1 MSAATNTG
9 PSGEPMCLTEATTWV
24 CRFSAWESMSVSVIQ
39 GAPIQLFLLGHGAGP
54 AVVGV
59 VVALFPL
66 SMALQFPM
74 ALQIPRRGLPWTL
87 AFGRRIRIGILACL
101 AAIALG
107 AGELGGGMTVA
118 LVVVAT
124 GLFHALFS
132 AAITARSPW
141 WAALAPHGVRGRF
154 LAQELLVAN
163 ISLVAFGLVV
173 SVILS
178 LESQLKF
185 PLIFLLAA
193 LAGLAA
199 LRCISYIPVV
209 PVPPMPPVGHGLRDL
224 RKTTLPRLLAFQL
237 AFGFA
242 NGGHAVCWIIVL
254 RDRLHWSD
262 QMINFMPMAAAMG
275 IIPLLPLLGRLLD
288 GLGSRSC
295 LILATFLSVIH
306 LGLWAATAGG
316 AMPVT
321 GILGMGLTIALLQGT
336 ATTSVNLMNLASGRL
351 VMGQTPLEL
360 QALAAAT
367 MTLVGSL
374 LGATFPLAWG
384 LIAERVSPWQGTYL
398 SWAWNGHAL
407 MYAAM
412 AGIAATSLF
421 LVARLQEPGAPSF
434 RKALRA
440 LRHQH

>member
-1 MSAATNTG
+1 MNTG
-9 PSGEPMCLTEATTWV
+9 SPGDPVSLTEATTWV

-54 AVVGV
+54 AVLGV
-59 VVALFPL
+59 TVALLPL

-74 ALQIPRRGLPWTL
+74 AMQIPRRGLAWTL
-87 AFGRRIRIGILACL
+87 AFGRRIRIGILAIL

-107 AGELGGGMTVA
+107 AGWLGGGMTVA
-118 LVVVAT
+118 LAVVAT

-141 WAALAPHGVRGRF
+141 WAALAPHEVRGRF
-154 LAQELLVAN
+154 LARELLVAN
-163 ISLVAFGLVV
+163 ISLVASGLVV
-173 SVILS
+173 TGILS
-178 LESQLKF
+178 LESPLKF

-193 LAGLAA
+193 LAGSAA
-199 LRCISYIPVV
+199 LRCIAHIPVV
-209 PVPPMPPVGHGLRDL
+209 PVSPMPSIGHGLRDL

-262 QMINFMPMAAAMG
+262 QMINLMPLAAAIG

-288 GLGSRSC
+288 GLGSRIC
-295 LILATFLSVIH
+295 LILSTFLGVIH

-316 AMPVT
+316 AMPIS
-321 GILGMGLTIALLQGT
+321 GLLGMGLTIFLLQGT
-336 ATTSVNLMNLASGRL
+336 STISLNLMNLASGRL
-351 VMGQTPLEL
+351 VMGQTPPDL

-374 LGATFPLAWG
+374 LGATFPIAWG
-384 LIAERVSPWQGTYL
+384 LIAEQVSPWHGTYL
-398 SWAWNGHAL
+398 DWAWNGHTL
-407 MYAAM
+407 MYTIM
-412 AGIAATSLF
+412 AGLAAISLF
-421 LVARLQEPGAPSF
+421 LVARLQEPGAPS
-434 RKALRA
+434 LRTV
-440 LRHQH
+440 LRTLAIRR